1 MLRHFGLVLI
11 AVFVYHFSTAQRLI
25 TKDDAIQL
33 ALNNQRNLKA
43 ANLSVQQQQ
52 QLLRGVAGLENP
64 QVTAEASPYEP
75 LQIGVQQTFSLP
87 GVYKNRKALQN
98 ERIRLA
104 QLQLQGN
111 QYDLKL
117 QVRSSYLQVQFLTEQ
132 VRLLNYQDSIYQ
144 AIKVSSKRFFDA
156 GQINKLEELQATSQ
170 ADKIRNELTRMEA
183 DLKAEKTI
191 FQFFTAQTDSF
202 TVEPMDQYAFVPLTD
217 TTVSNVQQ
225 QILQQQIVINQSQ
238 LRVQKSQLSPEITA
252 GVLFP
257 TSKEYE
263 RPVGYQVGI
272 SVPIWRR
279 QNRSRIEAAKTGVDI
294 ATAGLELEQQ
304 RLNAQYRQAITS
316 YQRDLQ
322 SLRYYNNTALPQ
334 ARAIIETSQR
344 LFQGGELNY
353 IESLRN
359 LQNAFAIF
367 SDHLE
372 TVRTYNEVVIQLNY
386 LNGTL

>member
-1 MLRHFGLVLI
+1 
-11 AVFVYHFSTAQRLI
+11 
-25 TKDDAIQL
+25 
-33 ALNNQRNLKA
+33 
-43 ANLSVQQQQ
+43 
-52 QLLRGVAGLENP
+52 
-64 QVTAEASPYEP
+64 
-75 LQIGVQQTFSLP
+75 
-87 GVYKNRKALQN
+87 
-98 ERIRLA
+98 
-104 QLQLQGN
+104 
-111 QYDLKL
+111 
-117 QVRSSYLQVQFLTEQ
+117 
-132 VRLLNYQDSIYQ
+132 
-144 AIKVSSKRFFDA
+144 
-156 GQINKLEELQATSQ
+156 
-170 ADKIRNELTRMEA
+170 MEA

-304 RLNAQYRQAITS
+304 RLNAQYRQVITS

>member
-11 AVFVYHFSTAQRLI
+11 AVFVYHFSTAQRLL

-279 QNRSRIEAAKTGVDI
+279 QNRSRIEAAKTGVEI
-294 ATAGLELEQQ
+294 ATAELELEQQ
-304 RLNAQYRQAITS
+304 RIIAQYRQALTS

-322 SLRYYNNTALPQ
+322 SLRYYSNTALPQ

-344 LFQGGELNY
+344 LFLGGELNY

-359 LQNAFAIF
+359 LQNAFAILG
-367 SDHLE
+367 DHLG

>member
-11 AVFVYHFSTAQRLI
+11 AVFVYHFSTAQRLL

-238 LRVQKSQLSPEITA
+238 LRVQKSQLSPQITA

>member
-1 MLRHFGLVLI
+1 MLRYFGLVLI
-11 AVFVYHFSTAQRLI
+11 AVFVYHSGSAQRLL
-25 TKDDAIQL
+25 TKEDAIQL

-43 ANLSVQQQQ
+43 ANLSVQQQE
-52 QLLRGVAGLENP
+52 QLLKGVAGLENP

-75 LQIGVQQTFSLP
+75 LQLGVQQTFSLP

-117 QVRSSYLQVQFLTEQ
+117 QVRSSYLQIQFLTEQ

-144 AIKVSSKRFFDA
+144 AIKVSAKRFFDA

-170 ADKIRNELTRMEA
+170 ADKIRNDLTRVQM
-183 DLKAEKTI
+183 DLEAEKTI
-191 FQFFTAQTDSF
+191 FNFFTAQTDSF
-202 TVEPMDQYAFVPLTD
+202 AVEKLDLYLFVPLTD
-217 TTVSNVQQ
+217 TIVNNVQQ
-225 QILQQQIVINQSQ
+225 QILQQQIAINQRELKLQ
-238 LRVQKSQLSPEITA
+238 RSQLSPEITT
-252 GVLFP
+252 GLLFP

-263 RPVGYQVGI
+263 RPVGYQVGVSI
-272 SVPIWRR
+272 PIWGR
-279 QNRSRIEAAKTGVDI
+279 QNRSRIAAAQTGVEI
-294 ATAGLELEQQ
+294 ARAGFELEKQ
-304 RLNAQYRQAITS
+304 RINAQYRQVFTN
-316 YQRDLQ
+316 YRRDLQ
-322 SLRYYNNTALPQ
+322 SLDYFNNTALPQ

-359 LQNAFAIF
+359 MQNAFNILN
-367 SDHLE
+367 DHLE
-372 TVRTYNEVVIQLNY
+372 ALRNNNENVIQLNY

>member
-11 AVFVYHFSTAQRLI
+11 AVFVYHFSTAQRLL

-304 RLNAQYRQAITS
+304 RLNAQYRQAISS

>member
-11 AVFVYHFSTAQRLI
+11 AVFVYHFSTAQRLL

-111 QYDLKL
+111 HYDLKL